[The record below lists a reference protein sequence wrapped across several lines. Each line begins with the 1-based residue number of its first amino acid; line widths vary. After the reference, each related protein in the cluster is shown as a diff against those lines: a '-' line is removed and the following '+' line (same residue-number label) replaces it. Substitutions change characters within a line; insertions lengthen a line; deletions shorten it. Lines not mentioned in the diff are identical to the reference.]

1 MKRSEIRDSRKSLG
15 SPPDCPSLHPAYVDR
30 DFTRHIVGIP
40 CDDAMLNYL
49 YQHAE
54 CRFRRTENAIAFWD
68 NRCAKHRAMWDY
80 CRTPGTRVMVK
91 GERPV

>member
-15 SPPDCPSLHPAYVDR
+15 SPPDCPSLHPAYVNR

-54 CRFRRTENAIAFWD
+54 CRFHWTENAIAFWD
-68 NRCAKHRAMWDY
+68 PAPRDVGLLPHTRA
-80 CRTPGTRVMVK
+80 GTRVMVK

>member
-1 MKRSEIRDSRKSLG
+1 
-15 SPPDCPSLHPAYVDR
+15 
-30 DFTRHIVGIP
+30 
-40 CDDAMLNYL
+40 MLNYL

-68 NRCAKHRAMWDY
+68 PAPRDVGLLPHTRA
-80 CRTPGTRVMVK
+80 GTRVMVK